1 MENQLQND
9 PLHGKTLEA
18 ILDYLV
24 ADYGWEKLGQ
34 YIKIKCF
41 NSHPSISSSLTFLRK
56 TPWARLKVEN
66 LYIVTVQKAAAKAKR
81 LLPPEELHL

>member
-1 MENQLQND
+1 MENKILTD

-18 ILDYLV
+18 ILEYLV
-24 ADYGWEKLGQ
+24 EDYGWEKLGA

-41 NSHPSISSSLTFLRK
+41 TIHPSISSSLVFLRK

-66 LYIVTVQKAAAKAKR
+66 LYIVTVQKAAAKAAR